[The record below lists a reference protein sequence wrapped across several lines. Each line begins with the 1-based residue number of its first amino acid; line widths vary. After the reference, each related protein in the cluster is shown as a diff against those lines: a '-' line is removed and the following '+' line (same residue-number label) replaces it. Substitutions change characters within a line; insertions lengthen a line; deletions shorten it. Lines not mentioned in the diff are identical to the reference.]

1 MSLYFC
7 FKSTRFRRMNH
18 FMHLGNL
25 LAYVVLVFFNTACQQ
40 PAKPQPPA
48 GVPPFQ
54 APEAIAQEEVP
65 ELNIMPFPKHFTLH
79 RRDLRDFDGTA
90 DVKDFSHGQKTSTE
104 GLSVLPV
111 LSSRFG
117 CYTMGAE
124 QPWHGGG
131 SKNCLY
137 NQRFSGADTFVYK
150 DFILSISHD
159 ASAFKRPIISVWKT
173 RGDSLDF
180 YTILNKCFEPDNE
193 GCEMKIDSILPIS
206 SKKHRV
212 FGKISWDSMPS
223 KRASRTWSAVWTLPD
238 QLELR

>member
-1 MSLYFC
+1 MDHLMR
-7 FKSTRFRRMNH
+7 RFNQ
-18 FMHLGNL
+18 
-25 LAYVVLVFFNTACQQ
+25 LAFVALVFFNDACQQ
-40 PAKPQPPA
+40 PAKPQPSA
-48 GVPPFQ
+48 VVPPLQ
-54 APEAIAQEEVP
+54 APEAIAQAEVP
-65 ELNIMPFPKHFTLH
+65 ELNILPFPKHFTLH
-79 RRDLRDFDGTA
+79 RKDLRDFDGTA
-90 DVKDFSHGQKTSTE
+90 DVKDFFNGKPTATQ
-104 GLSVLPV
+104 GLNVLPV

-137 NQRFSGADTFVYK
+137 NQRFSGADTFVFK

-159 ASAFKRPIISVWKT
+159 ASAFKRPIISAWKI

-180 YTILNKCFEPDNE
+180 YTILNKCFEPDDE

-206 SKKHRV
+206 SKKHRI
-212 FGKISWDSMPS
+212 FGQISWDSMPS
-223 KRASRTWSAVWTLPD
+223 KRASRTWSAVWILPD